1 MFACTAMFM
10 FTQLYH
16 HLGDGKL
23 FEKEVKSSP
32 EYAAVAKLYK
42 VKW

>member
-1 MFACTAMFM
+1 MFVLYCMFV
-10 FTQLYH
+10 FIQLYH